1 MAVLKDVA
9 RLKAA
14 YASGETTP
22 AKVIA
27 DCLADIQASRA
38 SNAWIY
44 VLSAEEIKPYLDALA
59 GKRPED
65 CPLWGVPFA
74 IKDNIDLAGVP
85 TTAACPD
92 FAYMPSRHAF
102 VVQRLIDAGAIPLGK
117 TNLDQF
123 ATGLVGTRSP
133 YGEVPNAMVPEY
145 VSGGSSSGSA
155 WAVAKGQVCF
165 ALGTDTA
172 GSGRVPAAFNGLIG
186 CKPTRG
192 RLSIEGVVPACKS
205 LDCVTFF
212 THTTEDA
219 SLLLSITSAD
229 NPEDGYSRPAMQVR
243 GLASPQLRIGIP
255 TSDQLEFFGNAE
267 YAALFGEAIEK
278 LRASGVTLVDIDFSP
293 FLAAARLLYQG
304 PWVAERYAAVGD
316 FIESH
321 PDAALEVIQHIILP
335 GKHLS
340 AVDAYNGQYALQ
352 ALKRAADRQLQSVD
366 AILIPTAGTCFT
378 RAELALDPIGLNS
391 KLGTYTNFMN
401 LLDYAALAIP
411 AGVTPRGLPF
421 GVTLFA
427 SAFCD
432 ERLLAMAARISP
444 VIAGES
450 LLPQTLNAF
459 PAPGPGYI
467 TVAVCGAHL
476 QGMALN
482 WQLAQRNAV
491 LLESVRSAPRY
502 RFYALAGGPPYRPGM
517 VRVSEGGVSVAME
530 LWAVPQEHFGS
541 FVAGIP
547 APLGIGKVETEDGRW
562 VPGFICEAIGME
574 GATDISAV
582 GDWRAYMASL
592 APV

>member
-1 MAVLKDVA
+1 MPLKDIA
-9 RLKAA
+9 SLKMA
-14 YASGETTP
+14 YANGTTTP
-22 AKVIA
+22 SRVVAE
-27 DCLADIQASRA
+27 CLASIHATRPA
-38 SNAWIY
+38 NAWIH
-44 VLSAEEIKPYLDALA
+44 VLSSAELQPYLDRLA
-59 GKRPED
+59 DKRPEQ

-74 IKDNIDLAGVP
+74 IKDNIDLARVP

-92 FAYMPSRHAF
+92 YAYTPDQHAF
-102 VVQRLIDAGAIPLGK
+102 VVQLLIEAGAIPLGK

-133 YGEVPNAMVPEY
+133 YGEVPNSVLPDY

-172 GSGRVPAAFNGLIG
+172 GSGRIPAAFNGLHG

-192 RLSIEGVVPACKS
+192 RLSIQGVVPACKS

-212 THTTEDA
+212 THTPADA
-219 SLLLSITSAD
+219 SLLLSVTSVD
-229 NPEDGYSRPAMQVR
+229 NPEDGYSRASGPVK
-243 GLASPQLRIGIP
+243 GLASPQMRIGVP
-255 TSDQLEFFGNAE
+255 AAHQLDFFGNAE
-267 YAALFGEAIEK
+267 YAGLFDLAVQQ
-278 LRASGVTLVDIDFSP
+278 LRAHGVTFVEVDFSP
-293 FLAAARLLYQG
+293 FLEAARLLYQG
-304 PWVAERYAAVGD
+304 PWVAERYAAVGA
-316 FIESH
+316 FMEAH
-321 PDAALEVIQHIILP
+321 PEAALDVINRIILP
-335 GKHLS
+335 GKNVS
-340 AVDAYNGQYALQ
+340 GVAAFSGQYALQ
-352 ALKRAADRQLQSVD
+352 SLKRQADRELDKVD

-378 RAELALDPIGLNS
+378 RAALALDPIGLNS
-391 KLGTYTNFMN
+391 QLGTYTNFMN

-411 AGVTPRGLPF
+411 AGVTPAGLPF

-432 ERLLAMAARISP
+432 ERLLAMAERLSP
-444 VIAGES
+444 VLSGTPEEAVDS
-450 LLPQTLNAF
+450 KLF

-476 QGMALN
+476 QGMPLN
-482 WQLAQRNAV
+482 WQLTQRQSV

-517 VRVSEGGVSVAME
+517 VRVSDGGVSVLME
-530 LWAVPQEHFGS
+530 LWAVPQAHFGS

-547 APLGIGKVETEDGRW
+547 APLGIGKVETADGRW

-574 GATDISAV
+574 GALDISDM
-582 GDWRAYMASL
+582 GDWRRYIASL
-592 APV
+592 QS